1 MERSEEPKPAIAE
14 LGWAG
19 HRRSIPIADQLF
31 IGRECPGVERSRR
44 FLLSGDNIS
53 RNHCEIRLDLEHDRA
68 FLIDTSTN
76 GTLLDGKSVERGE
89 LTALQPG
96 SMIRIGDEIFEFRS
110 ARFGSPVN
118 AMADETAAMIQVRQ
132 MVLVVGDI
140 INYSAIAQHTDPNLI
155 ANGVRRLWNE
165 VGAILE
171 RHGGTLNHY
180 AGDAIYS
187 VWDRATDKRAAHNAL
202 DFCRAAHRRIAELGT
217 ELGLGNPDGSPI
229 AMGWAIVVGPV
240 AVTSMTRRKTV
251 IGDTTN
257 LVFRLSG
264 LAGRD
269 GRAPIVVSEQ
279 VRLLLPDEPGFGDP
293 ESVLTKGR
301 TGTETIYP
309 ISVSST

>member
-1 MERSEEPKPAIAE
+1 MPKPAIAE
-14 LGWAG
+14 LRWAG
-19 HRRSIPIADQLF
+19 HRRSIPINDQLF

-44 FLLSGDNIS
+44 FLLSGDKIS
-53 RNHCEIRLDLEHDRA
+53 RNHCEIRLDHAHDRA

-76 GTLLDGKSVERGE
+76 GTLLDGKPIERGE
-89 LTALQPG
+89 LTALHPG
-96 SMIRIGDEIFEFRS
+96 SIIRIGEEIFEFLS
-110 ARFGSPVN
+110 TRFGSPVD
-118 AMADETAAMIQVRQ
+118 ASAEETAAMIQVRQ

-140 INYSAIAQHTDPNLI
+140 INYSGIAQHTDPNLI
-155 ANGVRRLWNE
+155 ASGVQRLWNE

-187 VWDRATDKRAAHNAL
+187 VWDRATDKRAAHNAV

-217 ELGLGNPDGSPI
+217 GLGLRNPDGTPI
-229 AMGWAIVVGPV
+229 TMGWAIVVGPV

-264 LAGRD
+264 LAGRE

-293 ESVLTKGR
+293 ERVLTKGR
-301 TGTETIYP
+301 TGTETVYP
-309 ISVSST
+309 MSVGD